1 MTYILIIYI
10 YYIYII
16 YIYIIFLFILFSR
29 SPFFSFF
36 NFQKLSSVICKG
48 LEVLMN
54 VISRINH
61 YSYLHGLK
69 DIVIY
74 CVFCNGAQDERR
86 FLRGFAQNDRHS
98 EKNFLS
104 LCLRV
109 FVFVN

>member
-1 MTYILIIYI
+1 M
-10 YYIYII
+10 
-16 YIYIIFLFILFSR
+16 LFSR
-29 SPFFSFF
+29 SPFSSFF
-36 NFQKLSSVICKG
+36 NFKELSSVICKG

-54 VISRINH
+54 INSRINH

-74 CVFCNGAQDERR
+74 CVSCNGAQDERR

-98 EKNFLS
+98 EKKLLS

-109 FVFVN
+109 SVFVN